1 MTEFMVVFIT
11 ASTFDQA
18 EKIGKVLLEKKL
30 VACVNIIKNIKSFF
44 WWKGEISD
52 EDEVLL
58 MAKSENDNFKK
69 IEEETKKL
77 HSYSVPEIIA
87 LPLISGSKEYLDWI
101 ESETQ

>member
-18 EKIGKVLLEKKL
+18 EKIGKALLEKKL

-44 WWKGEISD
+44 WWEGKISD

-58 MAKSENDNFKK
+58 MAKSKNDNFEK
-69 IEEETKKL
+69 IEKETKKL

-87 LPLISGSKEYLDWI
+87 LPLVSGSKEYLDWI
-101 ESETQ
+101 ESETH

>member
-1 MTEFMVVFIT
+1 MTEYMVVFIT

-18 EKIGKVLLEKKL
+18 EKIGKALLEKKL
-30 VACVNIIKNIKSFF
+30 VACVNIIKDIKSFF

-58 MAKSENDNFKK
+58 MAKSKNDNFKK
-69 IEEETKKL
+69 IEKETKKL

-101 ESETQ
+101 ESETR